1 MAQIVDKS
9 YFNKQNVLYIPLSS
23 EAPLPSG
30 VTSTPNDGTYIDN
43 LCVEIE
49 KTILINALGL
59 TTYNELQLA
68 ITDLFVNPLYAKYE
82 KLVDGEE
89 YDSKI
94 WKGLKYDLSL
104 IAQAIWIEYVTQ
116 KTTNLSAVG
125 NSQVN
130 VEKGSLVTPMYKI
143 ANASTSFI
151 KQYQGGV
158 LLQPIIN
165 GNFIDW
171 CGENNDVE
179 VSLYRYLM
187 DKKDDFTDT
196 DITKFAFYEEIN
208 SFGI

>member
-9 YFNKQNVLYIPLSS
+9 YFNKQNVLYIPLAS
-23 EAPLPSG
+23 EAPLPSA
-30 VTSTPNDGTYIDN
+30 VTSTPNDGVYIEN

-49 KTILINALGL
+49 KTILVNALGL

-82 KLVDGEE
+82 KLVNGEE
-89 YDSKI
+89 YEGKI

-104 IAQAIWIEYVTQ
+104 IAQAVWIEYVTQ

-125 NSQVN
+125 NSQLN

-151 KQYQGGV
+151 KQYQGGA
-158 LLQPIIN
+158 LLSPIVN

-171 CGENNDVE
+171 SGEINEVE

-187 DKKDDFTDT
+187 DKTLDFTDT
-196 DITKFAFYEEIN
+196 DMSKFAFYEEIN